1 MSLYDPDTMR
11 ETIEGYRE
19 FSRRLEDLIEEP
31 ADPSRSIV
39 RFLKGIPADDDK
51 KKEELTKFFQ
61 TSAGSRYSSAERK
74 QAYDELLGAHRNR
87 DTIG

>member
-1 MSLYDPDTMR
+1 MAS
-11 ETIEGYRE
+11 I
-19 FSRRLEDLIEEP
+19 FSRLRDAIFGRSEIEEQEQIIISTETE
-31 ADPSRSIV
+31 PSRSMI
-39 RFLKGIPADDDK
+39 RFLKMLPTDDDK

-61 TSAGSRYSSAERK
+61 TPAGSRYSSAERK